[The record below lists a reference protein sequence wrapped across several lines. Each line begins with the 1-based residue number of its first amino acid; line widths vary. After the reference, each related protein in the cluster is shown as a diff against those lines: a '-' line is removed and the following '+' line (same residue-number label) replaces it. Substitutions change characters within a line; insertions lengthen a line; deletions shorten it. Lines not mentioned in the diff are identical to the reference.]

1 MNSKSYALGDSFR
14 DSFQIE
20 FHVFYWFLIDR
31 FKWVFC
37 WNFLT
42 VLQARFVLLFV
53 GCFIYTHNLSRAFFW
68 DNIQEAIFSP
78 SSVVL
83 YRVTS
88 FGVTS
93 FMISIFSHFSD
104 TTSSI
109 WWLFMNIHADWIVYS
124 LSVDMS
130 SKWRPLHFAT
140 STFFGRKVYPN
151 QQWNINN

>member
-1 MNSKSYALGDSFR
+1 MNSKSYALQ

-20 FHVFYWFLIDR
+20 FHVFYWFLIER

-53 GCFIYTHNLSRAFFW
+53 GRFICTHNLSRVFFW

-88 FGVTS
+88 LGVTS
-93 FMISIFSHFSD
+93 FMISIFSHSFRHNFNYLMIIYEHSC
-104 TTSSI
+104 
-109 WWLFMNIHADWIVYS
+109 WLNCLFVICWHELEMKATRFRDEHLFWSES
-124 LSVDMS
+124 LYKPTV
-130 SKWRPLHFAT
+130 K
-140 STFFGRKVYPN
+140 Y
-151 QQWNINN
+151 Q